1 MADSSDRGDN
11 VTKLDKPV
19 LSLKKP
25 SAKAVTGRSK
35 PAPSKTRTAQ
45 NKPRAGGAKPT
56 GKKTGKTTGKPAGA
70 PALQSRQIVFD
81 ILTAVEE
88 GRQLDKALAAHA
100 DLPKLDGR
108 DRRFVQLL
116 ATTYLRR
123 RGQLEKI

>member
-11 VTKLDKPV
+11 VTKLDKPL

-56 GKKTGKTTGKPAGA
+56 GKPTGA

-88 GRQLDKALAAHA
+88 GSQLDKALAAHA
-100 DLPKLDGR
+100 DLPKLDGL
-108 DRRFVQLL
+108 DRHIPR
-116 ATTYLRR
+116 LRPSA
-123 RGQLEKI
+123 ISNCC